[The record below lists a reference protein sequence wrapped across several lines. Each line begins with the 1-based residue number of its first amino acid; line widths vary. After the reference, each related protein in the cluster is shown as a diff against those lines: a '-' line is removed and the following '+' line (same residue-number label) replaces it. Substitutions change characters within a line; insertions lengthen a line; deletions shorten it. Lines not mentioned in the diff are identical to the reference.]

1 MTRERPLRLYAQ
13 GLSGVKNFI
22 RERIF
27 LLAIQFVNEYEYRH
41 TSRTESEMPVS
52 DRPYLESHLKLAARQ
67 FIAGALEGFDPRLGE
82 PVEVPAPAAG
92 DSEDRCSVAMLNAG
106 AIAAARQQA
115 AYARCVEL
123 SELSRRL
130 RLARAA

>member
-1 MTRERPLRLYAQ
+1 
-13 GLSGVKNFI
+13 
-22 RERIF
+22 
-27 LLAIQFVNEYEYRH
+27 VNEYEYRH

-52 DRPYLESHLKLAARQ
+52 DRPYPDRLLRLAARQ
-67 FIAGALEGFDPRLGE
+67 FVAGALEGFDPRLGE

-92 DSEDRCSVAMLNAG
+92 DSEDRCSAAMLDAS

-115 AYARCVEL
+115 AYDRCVDL
-123 SELSRRL
+123 AKLSRRL